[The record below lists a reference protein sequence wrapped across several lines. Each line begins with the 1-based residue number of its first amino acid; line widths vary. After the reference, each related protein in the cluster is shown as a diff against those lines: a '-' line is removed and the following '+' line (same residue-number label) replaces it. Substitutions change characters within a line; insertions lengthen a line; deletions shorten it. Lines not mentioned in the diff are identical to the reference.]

1 MAVLKKCSYK
11 FIFFIILIFS
21 ELIVVAQSG
30 EIDSLRQLI
39 PLKKGE
45 ELAQVYLELS
55 KSFIYVRP
63 AETTGYALK
72 ALALSKQQKSLE
84 KECYADLLAG
94 AGYIYCGNFDEGKDY
109 VDKGLGLAGKLNNTE
124 YLCFG
129 MNMLGA
135 YFLSKGDYDKSMSVF
150 KDVLARA
157 EAAGLEERAAT
168 IQMNI
173 GSLLTS
179 KGERTKGLRYLLEAL
194 KYFEKNGT
202 PRVISRI
209 FNNIA
214 VNYHAWKD
222 YDKALEYYEKTLESY
237 QALDDVIG
245 QVVVLNNI
253 GEIYKD
259 KNNYQKALAYYQQ
272 TIELADRDEAG
283 DYYKAYGW
291 IGEAETYCLMKEDAF
306 AIEKARLAL
315 DGFQQAKMKEGI
327 ARSELILG
335 RAYIL
340 QKNYNEAL
348 KHLGRSSEL
357 AQNTGIID
365 LEQSVYRYKAEAY
378 AGKKFYQEAYMMLR
392 EYTNLS
398 DTLYKEEQMKELAQL
413 RNELE
418 ITDKE
423 NEIELLQK
431 DNQIKGLYIR
441 KQEIQNRF
449 LFLILIFLVVLFV
462 IMFGYLRSRKKANEL
477 LQEKNR
483 RINEQHVELIRVN
496 ETKDKFLSIISH
508 DLRNPIGAFKDVVGQ
523 LADFP
528 EMFSEELRQQI
539 IHELRGESENT
550 YFLLDNLLSWARSQ
564 KNNMK
569 YSPEQLQLASLVDN
583 NILLHSRLAER
594 KKISLIS
601 MVPPDLIVCA
611 DHNMIN
617 LVLRNLISNAIKF
630 TGEHGRITLS
640 SRDIGEFIKL
650 SVTDSG
656 IGIPEESI
664 PKLFNETDHI
674 STYGTNNEKGSG
686 LGLLLCREFV
696 ETNGGTISVR
706 SVPGKGSTFSFTL
719 KKG

>member
-1 MAVLKKCSYK
+1 MKKCSYK
-11 FIFFIILIFS
+11 FIFFITLLFSGLIAG
-21 ELIVVAQSG
+21 AQSR

-39 PLKKGE
+39 PLKEGE
-45 ELAQVYLELS
+45 DLAKVYLELS
-55 KSFIYVRP
+55 KSYVYVKP
-63 AETTGYALK
+63 AEAIVYALK
-72 ALALSKQQKSLE
+72 ALALSKQSNSE
-84 KECYADLLAG
+84 EIECYASLLAG
-94 AGYIYCGNFDEGKDY
+94 AGYIYCGDFDKGKSYVDEG
-109 VDKGLGLAGKLNNTE
+109 LSLANKLDNTE
-124 YLCFG
+124 YVCFG

-135 YFLSKGDYDKSMSVF
+135 YYLSKGDYDKSMSVF
-150 KDVLARA
+150 KDVLSRA
-157 EAAGLEERAAT
+157 EAAGLKERVAT

-202 PRVISRI
+202 PQIISRI

-222 YDKALEYYEKTLESY
+222 YDKALEYYEKTLKSY
-237 QALDDVIG
+237 RTLNDVLG
-245 QVVVLNNI
+245 QVIVLNNI

-259 KNNYQKALAYYQQ
+259 KNSYSKALEYYQQ
-272 TIELADRDEAG
+272 TIDLADRDEAG

-291 IGEAETYCLMKEDAF
+291 IGEAETYCLMKEDAL
-306 AIEKARLAL
+306 ALEKAGLAL
-315 DGFQQAKMKEGI
+315 EGFQKAKMKEGI
-327 ARSELILG
+327 ARSELIIG

-348 KHLGRSSEL
+348 KHLNRSAAL

-378 AGKKFYQEAYMMLR
+378 AGKRLYLEAYMMLR

-418 ITDKE
+418 ITEKE

-449 LFLILIFLVVLFV
+449 LFLILGFLAILFV

-508 DLRNPIGAFKDVVGQ
+508 DLRNPVGAFKDVVGQ

-528 EMFSEELRQQI
+528 EMFSDELRQQI
-539 IHELRGESENT
+539 INELREESENT

-564 KNNMK
+564 KNNMR

-583 NILLHSRLAER
+583 NILLNSRLAER
-594 KKISLIS
+594 KKISLIAV
-601 MVPPDLIVCA
+601 VPPDLFVYA

-617 LVLRNLISNAIKF
+617 LILRNLISNAVKF
-630 TGEHGRITLS
+630 TGENGNITVS
-640 SRDIGEFIKL
+640 ATDMGEFVGL

-664 PKLFNETDHI
+664 PKLFHETDHI

-686 LGLLLCREFV
+686 LGLLLCKEFV
-696 ETNGGTISVR
+696 ETNGGTISVK
-706 SVPGKGSTFSFTL
+706 SALGKGSTFSFTL